1 MIISDS
7 TIIITLI
14 NIDEFEILKLF
25 IEKIIIPKEVYDEV
39 SLQINAKIYLDKEI
53 LLGFIT
59 VERYKDEKIFKE
71 INFILDTGESASITL
86 AIENKMPLI
95 IDEKKGRKFAQK
107 QGLEIIGLIGILRF
121 LYIENKIT
129 KDKTLLLVEKLNLS
143 SFRISQKLLALIL
156 KS

>member
-1 MIISDS
+1 M
-7 TIIITLI
+7 
-14 NIDEFEILKLF
+14 
-25 IEKIIIPKEVYDEV
+25 YDEV

-71 INFILDTGESASITL
+71 INFILDTGESAFITL